1 MKAKVISLVL
11 LLILFFP
18 VMVKSQIKIRQTAGR
33 EALGE
38 FAPEFARLNDD
49 VLFGEIWSRNDLLS
63 LRDRS
68 IVTVVALMS
77 QGLTDSSFKYHLE
90 TAKKNGVTRTE
101 IAEILTHAAFYAGW
115 PKAWAAFR
123 MAKEVWTG
131 DTGNIVSGS
140 LDAYAQTLIFPVGKP
155 NDAYA
160 KYFVG
165 QSYLASLVTDG
176 VPVANV
182 TFEPGCRNNWHVH
195 HAVKGGGQ
203 TLVCVGGRGY
213 YQEWGKEPRE
223 LLPGDIVYIPAGVK
237 HWHGAAPDSWFSH
250 LAIEVPGENN
260 RNEWLEPVSN
270 EIYSKLK

>member
-195 HAVKGGGQ
+195 HAAKGGGQ